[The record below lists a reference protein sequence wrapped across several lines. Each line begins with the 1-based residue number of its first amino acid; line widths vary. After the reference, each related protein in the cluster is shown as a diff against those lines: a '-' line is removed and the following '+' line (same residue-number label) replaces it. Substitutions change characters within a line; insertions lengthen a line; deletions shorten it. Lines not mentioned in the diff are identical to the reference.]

1 MLALINL
8 IIRRTRLAFRTPA
21 RLALVLRSLP
31 VLPVPR
37 HDFDP
42 WVRGYGGWEGGVVER
57 PEPRGRSRERIAGVQ
72 PDPKSAGHQVRLGTL
87 SPQRSRLRSDGLVD
101 KRPRPARQP
110 PGHLRGP
117 ASPSRIRVLCSA
129 CVPHLDCLGLQAT
142 TLGSQPGLSCLLN
155 PALVALEFLDKVLR
169 HPHF

>member
-42 WVRGYGGWEGGVVER
+42 WVRGYGGWRGGGVMER
-57 PEPRGRSRERIAGVQ
+57 PEPRRRSRERIAGVQ
-72 PDPKSAGHQVRLGTL
+72 PDPQSAGHPAGLWLRHSQPL
-87 SPQRSRLRSDGLVD
+87 SVQRSGLRSDGLVD
-101 KRPRPARQP
+101 KGPRPARQP

-117 ASPSRIRVLCSA
+117 ATPSWIPVLCS
-129 CVPHLDCLGLQAT
+129 T
-142 TLGSQPGLSCLLN
+142 PGLPRASDRSSRMPTRALL
-155 PALVALEFLDKVLR
+155 P
-169 HPHF
+169 P